1 MHADLNLREITTYT
15 LDSTLSLTQH
25 TQKYYNCAFATK
37 SPHNNCTMTPPLSA
51 TFMERYALCGVDK
64 MFVRDMNAVCGP
76 LDVTVS
82 TFPKSGTTWMSY
94 IGLFMCTTFV
104 RHLMHCLNAPFSAP
118 IAHARRRY
126 VRLTQRSSAVL
137 EQPAGRALPTWDGQA
152 RSIT

>member
-1 MHADLNLREITTYT
+1 
-15 LDSTLSLTQH
+15 
-25 TQKYYNCAFATK
+25 
-37 SPHNNCTMTPPLSA
+37 MTPPLSA

-94 IGLFMCTTFV
+94 IGPFMCTTM
-104 RHLMHCLNAPFSAP
+104 RHMSLNARMFSAP

-137 EQPAGRALPTWDGQA
+137 EQPAGTALLTWDSQA
-152 RSIT
+152 YHI